1 MNKEQNSNNADK
13 QQLNIAGVSNCT
25 CGKEKRYCKGC
36 LCDVTETMWCYC
48 GEQPLTKESTYTDE
62 DLKRMNV

>member
-1 MNKEQNSNNADK
+1 MKKEKNLNNRETQA
-13 QQLNIAGVSNCT
+13 LNIPVVSNCT

-48 GEQPLTKESTYTDE
+48 GEQPLNKESTYTDD